1 MAKTFTGIID
11 DHGLES
17 FVSKK
22 GNKFPFRL
30 RAAANKHR
38 HAVVYEIAPNKDEI
52 LTIEGLIDKAFWTM
66 AEKAIKAV
74 ENYKEVA

>member
-11 DHGLES
+11 DYGLES
-17 FVSKK
+17 FVPKTD
-22 GNKFPFRL
+22 NRFPFEL
-30 RAAANKHR
+30 RAVLNKHR
-38 HAVVYEIAPNKDEI
+38 HAVVYEIEPTKDEI